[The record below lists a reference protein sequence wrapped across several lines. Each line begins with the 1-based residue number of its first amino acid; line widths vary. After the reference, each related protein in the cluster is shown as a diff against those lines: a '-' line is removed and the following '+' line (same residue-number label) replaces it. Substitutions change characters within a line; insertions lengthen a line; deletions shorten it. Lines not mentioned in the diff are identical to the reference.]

1 MEKNI
6 KKKSSSSSTLFNS
19 KLFMDFDIKEENI
32 DSYSNNTEESE
43 IVSQKKLN
51 DYLSKDL
58 IDELDLT
65 NFQENSR
72 NNKKNNVPINQ
83 VNYYYNTNN
92 NYYISESQR
101 QRAYNKI
108 KREDWVCIF
117 CKNLNYS
124 FRVKC
129 NRCGADREISD
140 FSLIQFFDQQ
150 RKIGY
155 I

>member
-1 MEKNI
+1 MEKNT

-43 IVSQKKLN
+43 IPSQKKLN

-65 NFQENSR
+65 SFQENSR